1 MLYSEVIKMKRYALL
16 FLMFLLL
23 TNCSPGYVNTDTIP
37 LSRYEE
43 VIMELDKNTTLV
55 DSLFRNENIRDGI
68 IVNID
73 SAYIRIPAN
82 VLFKTKK
89 LFEDDLACSIN
100 INSERCIFFVLKI
113 HSGIATTE
121 RECLKKS
128 TVYGCFYPGTD
139 SENITFSKSL
149 SAGWEYQ
156 RVGTYDE

>member
-1 MLYSEVIKMKRYALL
+1 MNVLKRHGFL
-16 FLMFLLL
+16 FIVVLLL
-23 TNCSPGYVNTDTIP
+23 TNCSSNVNTDTIP
-37 LSRYEE
+37 LSRYEN
-43 VIMELDKNTTLV
+43 VITELNNHKALV
-55 DSLFRNENIRDGI
+55 DSLFRDRYGAYPEI
-68 IVNID
+68 ITID
-73 SAYIRIPAN
+73 SSGNQPPAN
-82 VLFKTKK
+82 ILPETRRLFK
-89 LFEDDLACSIN
+89 DDLAYSVS

-139 SENITFSKSL
+139 SKNITFSKSL